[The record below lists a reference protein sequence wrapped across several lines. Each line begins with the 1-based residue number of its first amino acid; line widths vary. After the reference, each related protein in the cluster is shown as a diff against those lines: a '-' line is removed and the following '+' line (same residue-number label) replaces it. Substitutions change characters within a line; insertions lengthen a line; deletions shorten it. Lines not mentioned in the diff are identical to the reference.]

1 MEIKTE
7 IMDEAGINR
16 SLKRIAHEIL
26 ERNKGTNNLILAG
39 IKRRGVPLAKKISQ
53 NIYSIEGNVVP
64 VVELDISY
72 YRDDLSKKYTD
83 PNLNIKPVLNEDL
96 NGKTVVIIDDV
107 LFTGRTV
114 RSAMDAILDIARPDY
129 IQLAV
134 VIDRGHR
141 ELPIRPDFVGKNV
154 PTSKDEHISV
164 CVEEY
169 DNCSCVNL
177 VKHS

>member
-96 NGKTVVIIDDV
+96 NGKTVVIVDDV

-169 DNCSCVNL
+169 DNCLCVNL

>member
-26 ERNKGTNNLILAG
+26 ERNKGTNNLVLAG

-96 NGKTVVIIDDV
+96 NGKTVVIVDDV

-141 ELPIRPDFVGKNV
+141 ELPIRHDFVGKNV
-154 PTSKDEHISV
+154 PTSKDEHI
-164 CVEEY
+164 
-169 DNCSCVNL
+169 
-177 VKHS
+177 

>member
-16 SLKRIAHEIL
+16 ALKRIAHEIL

-96 NGKTVVIIDDV
+96 NGKTVVIVDDV